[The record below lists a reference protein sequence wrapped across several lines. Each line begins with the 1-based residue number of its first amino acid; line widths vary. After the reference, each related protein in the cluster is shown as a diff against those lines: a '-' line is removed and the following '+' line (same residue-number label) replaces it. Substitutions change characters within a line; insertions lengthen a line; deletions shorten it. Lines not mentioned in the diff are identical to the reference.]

1 MSIPERFKMRRYS
14 AVDVF
19 GQEAVDW
26 QERVNFPR
34 LREQRLVRTREMMR
48 EAGLGAIVLFA
59 GDNIRYATGAFQGH
73 WKYQPFIR
81 YAVVPLEGT
90 PYLFELAN
98 IDYENAVLDL
108 PWLEGHI
115 KPAIAW
121 RMTEAAA
128 PQYLKRMVSSVVE
141 ILIGFGIKTGP
152 IGLDQR
158 EPEVI
163 EEFGKQGYSI
173 VDGQSLMLK
182 ARVRKLPDELELLKQ
197 GCAIGDAC
205 YYRIKYEWLKPGVR
219 EREIV
224 GEMARYLFQNGFEHI
239 AQLFCAT
246 GGGTNPYKRWFSDKI
261 IRYGD
266 FVIIDI
272 NAAGP
277 GGYYIDFVR
286 TLLVGNKPTPE
297 QRDSY
302 KRCYELLQ
310 DTLAAMKAGVSTR
323 EVAEHLPKDQDDAL
337 KTISL
342 VSQGHAIGLS
352 LADGRWISRGFSI
365 DFPTVLESD
374 MVFAVETYWGDPKSQ
389 QAARLEDN
397 VVVTETG
404 CERFSLFEYEDL
416 LLT

>member
-1 MSIPERFKMRRYS
+1 MTIPERFANRRYS
-14 AVDVF
+14 PIDLY

-34 LREQRLVRTREMMR
+34 LRTQRLDRVRQKME
-48 EAGLGAIVLFA
+48 EVGLAAIVLFA

-81 YAVVPLEGT
+81 YAVVPHTGE

-98 IDYENAVLDL
+98 IDYDNAILDL
-108 PWLEGHI
+108 PWLMGRI

-128 PQYLKRMVSSVVE
+128 PKYLQRMVKSVAEV
-141 ILIGFGIKTGP
+141 LADLGIKSGP
-152 IGLDQR
+152 IGLDHR
-158 EPEVI
+158 DPEAI
-163 EEFGKQGYSI
+163 EEFKKQGYAV
-173 VDGQSLMLK
+173 VDGQGIMLQ

-205 YYRIKYEWLKPGVR
+205 FHRIKYEWLKPGVR
-219 EREIV
+219 ERDIV
-224 GEMARYLFQNGFEHI
+224 GEMSRYLFQNGFEHI
-239 AQLFCAT
+239 AQIFCAT
-246 GGGTNPYKRWFSDKI
+246 GGGTNPYKRWFSDKLV
-261 IRYGD
+261 RAGD

-286 TLLVGNKPTPE
+286 TLLVGNKPSAE
-297 QRDSY
+297 QRESY
-302 KRCYELLQ
+302 KRCYKLLQ
-310 DTLAAMKAGVSTR
+310 ETLAVIKAGVSTK
-323 EVAEHLPKDQDDAL
+323 EIAEHLPSDDDDAL
-337 KTISL
+337 KTVSL

-352 LADGRWISRGFSI
+352 LADGRWISRGFSME
-365 DFPTVLESD
+365 FPTVLESD
-374 MVFAVETYWGDPKSQ
+374 MVFAVETYWGDPQSQ

-404 CERFSLFEYEDL
+404 CERFSLFEYEDAL
-416 LLT
+416 LE